1 MISSSISLTT
11 CWSER
16 IELSVDSLNSSISG
30 SRDWRERLADSRD
43 QGTGFAAPGG
53 EFTRALFE
61 WVVADPKGKLLKNV
75 LAGQR
80 VVELGAGM
88 MSYGYQLAAACEAR
102 NFVAVEP
109 FYSDL
114 QKRSIDTCISEK
126 SGGIPRIPFKVIDR
140 DMLDYLA
147 DEPDD
152 LLCVLACGIED
163 CILPG
168 PDYRAKVECEL
179 ARVLSPETFFLSSH
193 SDLYPKDLGVIEL
206 SYPRPSNPRVLD
218 RLRLHGRTT
227 AFDRHG
233 DIVSILKAQF
243 GEGGHGLV
251 NPIS

>member
-1 MISSSISLTT
+1 MNFS
-11 CWSER
+11 
-16 IELSVDSLNSSISG
+16 DSSISG
-30 SRDWRERLADSRD
+30 SRDWRERLSDSRD

-61 WVVADPKGKLLKNV
+61 WVIANPKGKLLKDI

-88 MSYGYQLAAACEAR
+88 MSYGYRLAAACGAR

-114 QKRSIDTCISEK
+114 QKRSIQACISEDNK
-126 SGGIPRIPFKVIDR
+126 GAPRIPFKVIDR
-140 DMLDYLA
+140 DMLDYLT

-168 PDYRAKVECEL
+168 PDYRSKVECEI
-179 ARVLSPETFFLSSH
+179 ARVLAPDTFFLSSH
-193 SDLYPKDLGVIEL
+193 SDLYPKDLGILEL
-206 SYPRPSNPRVLD
+206 SYPRPSNPKVLD

-233 DIVSILKAQF
+233 DVVSSLKAQC
-243 GEGGHGLV
+243 GEGGNGLV
-251 NPIS
+251 HPVS